1 MAARLTI
8 SSTTKIA
15 MIFGTVITQLGTGG
29 GIDDLVELAVA
40 LAPHEL
46 AAVEDRDHQQEDR
59 RSRLRTVLIVAARV
73 G

>member
-1 MAARLTI
+1 
-8 SSTTKIA
+8 

-40 LAPHEL
+40 FAPHQL
-46 AAVEDRDHQQEDR
+46 AAVEGGDHQQEDAPKPP
-59 RSRLRTVLIVAARV
+59 RTPVIVAASV